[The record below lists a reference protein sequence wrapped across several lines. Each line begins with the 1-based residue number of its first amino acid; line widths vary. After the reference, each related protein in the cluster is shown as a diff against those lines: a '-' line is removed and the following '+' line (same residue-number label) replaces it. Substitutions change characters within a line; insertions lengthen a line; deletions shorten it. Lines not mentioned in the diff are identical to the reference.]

1 MDRPPQLWYNTF
13 IHLLLQSL
21 FWSLDCLIS
30 VRLLCLSLATISMI
44 DGSASPYFQSEG
56 VFRSKGNS
64 LWVSCKQNIDGSCFF
79 FPHSATL
86 CLLIGASMPLT
97 FRVSTQRYEIIAIMC
112 LVPLDFVV
120 VFFVLHSLWYY
131 WCFFIVFFFFFHLFS
146 PQRVPLKIPWGL
158 V

>member
-79 FPHSATL
+79 FPTL
-86 CLLIGASMPLT
+86 LPCVFWLEHLCHWRLEWVLKDMRLLPL
-97 FRVSTQRYEIIAIMC
+97 C
-112 LVPLDFVV
+112 
-120 VFFVLHSLWYY
+120 VLYRWILW
-131 WCFFIVFFFFFHLFS
+131 WCFLCYTVFGTIGVFSLFFFFHLFS